1 MDINVTSP
9 WPPIIIVFILAIAS
23 LFTLTEYSL
32 VKVRPTELKELKPT
46 RKVKNA
52 LKMLDNLTEYLS
64 TAQVGITITSLILGW
79 IGEEYITDV
88 ILYFHLL
95 PAPVAKDLSSVIGIL
110 IFTFLHA
117 VFTDLV
123 PKNIAIDKPVK
134 VLLFIVDMTRFFHI
148 VFYPLI
154 WIFDR
159 VAIGVTKMLGFSAHP
174 DEDIYSENEILSLSK
189 ESEKAGELERE
200 DVLFMQR
207 AFKMNDKVAG
217 DIMVDRTQLAVID
230 ITDTIEDAARLY
242 FEKKFTRMPVVAN
255 HDKDHII
262 GYIFSYDIMRQ
273 NQINPQQTI
282 QVITRRI
289 PTVYENQPITDV
301 LQVMMQK
308 QVPIVVVQ
316 DEYGGTSGIIT
327 DKDIYEELFGTV
339 GEEID
344 HVSDDMIEQ
353 TGTDNQGNTTFVVS
367 GKMPLDDFMRY
378 FEVQIP
384 QFETVQVTTLTGF
397 FLEQQYNL
405 KVGQPIRVE
414 NFSFTPMDIENQY
427 VNQFKVTH
435 IKPKPAP
442 TAINPAETTEQD

>member
-9 WPPIIIVFILAIAS
+9 WPPIIIIFILAIAA

-95 PAPVAKDLSSVIGIL
+95 PAQVAKDLSSVIGIL

-148 VFYPLI
+148 VFFPLI

-174 DEDIYSENEILSLSK
+174 DEDIYSENEILSLS
-189 ESEKAGELERE
+189 
-200 DVLFMQR
+200 
-207 AFKMNDKVAG
+207 
-217 DIMVDRTQLAVID
+217 
-230 ITDTIEDAARLY
+230 
-242 FEKKFTRMPVVAN
+242 
-255 HDKDHII
+255 
-262 GYIFSYDIMRQ
+262 
-273 NQINPQQTI
+273 
-282 QVITRRI
+282 I
-289 PTVYENQPITDV
+289 P
-301 LQVMMQK
+301 L
-308 QVPIVVVQ
+308 
-316 DEYGGTSGIIT
+316 S
-327 DKDIYEELFGTV
+327 KDIPS
-339 GEEID
+339 I
-344 HVSDDMIEQ
+344 
-353 TGTDNQGNTTFVVS
+353 
-367 GKMPLDDFMRY
+367 
-378 FEVQIP
+378 
-384 QFETVQVTTLTGF
+384 
-397 FLEQQYNL
+397 
-405 KVGQPIRVE
+405 
-414 NFSFTPMDIENQY
+414 
-427 VNQFKVTH
+427 
-435 IKPKPAP
+435 
-442 TAINPAETTEQD
+442 